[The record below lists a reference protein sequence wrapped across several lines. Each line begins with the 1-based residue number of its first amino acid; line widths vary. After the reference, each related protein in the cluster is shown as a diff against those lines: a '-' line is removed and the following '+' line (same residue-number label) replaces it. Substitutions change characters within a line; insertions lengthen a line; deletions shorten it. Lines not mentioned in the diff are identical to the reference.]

1 MKYQSLG
8 AGWKPMRLLVSATA
22 IGLLA
27 TSFAAPTTA
36 HDAQTGL
43 YDSFYGDYGI
53 GPNHVI
59 GINRF
64 VNDAGKTVMLF
75 ADYRSGIVRRLFP
88 VSGSEFVMGPG
99 FDVSSPVEM
108 RVQFVRGPN
117 SKIFGISLLPA
128 RGAATFAKRVS
139 LRTEDVTFFD
149 GKVRLS
155 GTLMLPATRGPHPAI
170 ILLHGSGPL
179 TRYSFGPYPH
189 FFTSLGLAVLIYDK
203 RGTGASTGSPVDLGA
218 AVLWWGR
225 SPGQSAALARLAHYP
240 KDLEEDALTAFH
252 FLQGRKDID
261 AKEIGL
267 WGSSEGGML
276 ATQVAARNHD
286 VAFAI
291 DSSGFQGPFWK
302 TLIYQNGAIL
312 RGMGVPTAK
321 VDKVVAYLDLW
332 MRVART
338 GDDYDLL
345 LKQSEKI
352 RGLGTLG
359 KNVPTLGKDVPPL
372 EEMRWDWDNVL
383 SFNSLPA
390 LRTVTCPF
398 LGLWGELDQETDAR
412 AAERNTRAMLAESGN
427 RDFTLKIF
435 PDANHPLQEMP
446 SRARMA
452 PGVFET
458 LRSWL
463 RARIDVGGR

>member
-1 MKYQSLG
+1 
-8 AGWKPMRLLVSATA
+8 MRLLVCVMA
-22 IGLLA
+22 IGWLA
-27 TSFAAPTTA
+27 ASFAAPA
-36 HDAQTGL
+36 SARNAQSGVYDA
-43 YDSFYGDYGI
+43 FYGDYSI

-59 GINRF
+59 GVNRF
-64 VNDAGKTVMLF
+64 VDDASRAVMLF
-75 ADYRSGIVRRLFP
+75 ADYQTGIVRRLFP

-99 FDVSSPVEM
+99 FDVASPVELKV
-108 RVQFVRGPN
+108 RFVRGAN
-117 SKIFGISLLPA
+117 SKVFGMSLLPT
-128 RGAATFAKRVS
+128 RGTASLAKRVS
-139 LRTEDVTFFD
+139 IRTENVAFFD

-170 ILLHGSGPL
+170 ILLHGSGSL

-218 AVLWWGR
+218 AVLWWGQ
-225 SPGQSAALARLAHYP
+225 SPGQSAALAQLAHYP
-240 KDLEEDALTAFH
+240 EDLENDALAAFH
-252 FLQGRKDID
+252 FLQGRKDIN

-276 ATQVAARNHD
+276 TTQVAARNHD

-291 DSSGFQGPFWK
+291 NSSGFQGPFWK
-302 TLIYQNGAIL
+302 TLVYQNGAIL
-312 RGMGVPTAK
+312 RGIGVPTAK
-321 VDKVVAYLDLW
+321 VDEVVAYLDLW

-345 LKQSEKI
+345 LKQSKKV

-359 KNVPTLGKDVPPL
+359 KDVPTLGKDVPPL
-372 EEMRWDWDNVL
+372 KEMRWDWDNVL
-383 SFNSLPA
+383 SFDSLPA

-412 AAERNTRAMLAESGN
+412 AAERNARAVLAESGN
-427 RDFTLKIF
+427 KDFTLKIF

-463 RARIDVGGR
+463 RAHIDVGGR